1 MKAFA
6 IVIALVV
13 PVAPALALTSK
24 YTSELEPYA
33 STAKVAT
40 LSEYQVK
47 LALNYIKGDRTDAEK
62 RAFIRT
68 LAK

>member
-1 MKAFA
+1 MKAL
-6 IVIALVV
+6 VTLIALVASV
-13 PVAPALALTSK
+13 STASALTSK

-33 STAKVAT
+33 TTAKVAKLT
-40 LSEYQVK
+40 EYDVK
-47 LALNYIKGDRTDAEK
+47 LALSFISGNRTDGEK

>member
-13 PVAPALALTSK
+13 PVTPALALTSK

-33 STAKVAT
+33 STAKVAS
-40 LSEYQVK
+40 LSEYEVK
-47 LALNYIKGDRTDAEK
+47 LALSYISGNRTDSEK
-62 RAFIRT
+62 RAFIRK

>member
-33 STAKVAT
+33 STAKVAS
-40 LSEYQVK
+40 LSEYEVK
-47 LALNYIKGDRTDAEK
+47 LALSYISGNRTDSEK
-62 RAFIRT
+62 RAFIRK